1 MMSELEKQEI
11 INRVNAMS
19 REEKELVVSV
29 IPVDICQNRVTAE
42 IERLLT
48 LEKKVKSLSEEAYI
62 LSYTD
67 IYDSLSSA
75 RKNKEE

>member
-11 INRVNAMS
+11 INRVNAMG

-29 IPVDICQNRVTAE
+29 IPVDICQNRVTVE

-48 LEKKVKSLSEEAYI
+48 LEKKVKSLS
-62 LSYTD
+62 
-67 IYDSLSSA
+67 
-75 RKNKEE
+75 

>member
-11 INRVNAMS
+11 VNRVNAMS
-19 REEKELVVSV
+19 REKELVASV

-48 LEKKVKSLSEEAYI
+48 LEKKVKSLS
-62 LSYTD
+62 
-67 IYDSLSSA
+67 
-75 RKNKEE
+75 

>member
-19 REEKELVVSV
+19 KEEKELVASA
-29 IPVDICQNRVTAE
+29 IPVDICQNRITAE

-48 LEKKVKSLSEEAYI
+48 LEKKVKSLS
-62 LSYTD
+62 
-67 IYDSLSSA
+67 
-75 RKNKEE
+75 

>member
-19 REEKELVVSV
+19 KEEKELVVSLL
-29 IPVDICQNRVTAE
+29 PVDICQNRVTAE

-48 LEKKVKSLSEEAYI
+48 LEKKVKSLSEEAYN

-67 IYDSLSSA
+67 IYDSLSSV
-75 RKNKEE
+75 RKK